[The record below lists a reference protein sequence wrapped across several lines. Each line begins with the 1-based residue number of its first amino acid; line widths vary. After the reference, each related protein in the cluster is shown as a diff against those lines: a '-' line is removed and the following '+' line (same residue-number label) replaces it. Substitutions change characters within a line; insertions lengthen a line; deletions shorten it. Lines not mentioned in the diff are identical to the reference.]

1 MKKNI
6 IYAAV
11 LSALLSGC
19 GGSDDNKGD
28 TSSYLDYL
36 LSGSNAVRP
45 SALAARASDG
55 TLKFSTETADLS
67 NPVSALS
74 TLDGWST
81 TQAIQIVPVTASGIT
96 VKAPTAAE
104 FGASVAPLYL
114 LELAFD
120 STALRPSGVKKVL
133 NYGVDFVVAE
143 STGKLNLV
151 PLKPLNP
158 SSYYMIVA
166 TDTLK
171 DSDGNPVKMGSD
183 YSNNKS
189 SPGSNAQEQSINGL
203 ITLQEGLFKAA
214 TGITSDHVIFS
225 DWFGTQSGADVLLAV
240 KGAAASVLSQGLDAA
255 KVWKHDALGNTSLPG
270 TYSIASLDGGT
281 LFLTKL
287 DTEKFLPQEQKDAIA
302 AAVDAN
308 PLLKGLAGQTLVYTG
323 AVKLPYFLSS
333 PTTVGARAGTWDK
346 AKTQS
351 WHGAI
356 PSLYAIANALK
367 ASDSEVIGGL
377 VGAGVDPALLGALI
391 TDPTRQAELLTE
403 ASKLIG
409 VTLTSGGKALD
420 PEMNI
425 GRFNPLPKLEE
436 VQSVPM
442 RIFAA
447 TNDLKTIT
455 DVIIYQHGV
464 TSVKENAYA
473 LALGQIGAGAKAK
486 KNVAVVVIDHPL
498 HGERGF
504 ALTGSMDSVTTSENP
519 TPYLNLSYLT
529 VARDNLRQS
538 VADLLGLRLAVGV
551 ANAKGL
557 VANGQATRLGGA
569 GLKVHFLGHSLG
581 AISGAN
587 LLAVANQPMGNT
599 ADALFQF
606 TSGGLAMPGGGIAPL
621 LLNSPTFGP
630 TIKMGVLTGGS
641 PELKAAFTA
650 YAPNC
655 KTAVANCFIN
665 EFLPSLD
672 ATTQASATGTLQSY
686 VFAAQSVLDSA
697 DPINLASGIKADFP
711 LFATEVVGDGA
722 LSLPDQMIPNSVA
735 SAPLAGTEP
744 LFRVMGLQSLTATG
758 PGLVPASH
766 NAARFVAGGHSSL
779 LAPDGNDDLALV
791 TSEMQ
796 TQFGSFFASGGA
808 AVVVTDA
815 SLLKQ

>member
-1 MKKNI
+1 MDNNIKRDKDMKKNL

-81 TQAIQIVPVTASGIT
+81 TQAIQVVPVTASGISI
-96 VKAPTAAE
+96 KAPAAAE
-104 FGASVAPLYL
+104 FAASVAPLYL
-114 LELAFD
+114 LELEFD
-120 STALRPSGVKKVL
+120 SAALRPSGVKKQL
-133 NYGVDFVVAE
+133 AYGVDFVVAE
-143 STGKLNLV
+143 AGGKLNLV

-171 DSDGNPVKMGSD
+171 DSNGNAVRAGSD
-183 YSNNKS
+183 YSNYKS
-189 SPGSNAQEQSINGL
+189 NPGSSAQDQTINGL

-225 DWFGTQSGADVLLAV
+225 DWFGTQSGADVLVAV
-240 KGAAASVLSQGLDAA
+240 KGAAASVLKSQTQDAA
-255 KVWKHDALGNTSLPG
+255 ALWKQDALGHTSLPG
-270 TYSIASLDGGT
+270 TYTIASLDAGT
-281 LFLTKL
+281 AFLTQL
-287 DTEKFLPQEQKDAIA
+287 QAEQFLPQEQKDAIA
-302 AAVDAN
+302 TAFGTGT
-308 PLLKGLAGQTLVYTG
+308 PLNGLAQLTKVYTG

-333 PTTVGARAGTWDK
+333 PATAGSWDK
-346 AKTQS
+346 ARTQS

-367 ASDSEVIGGL
+367 AGDSEVIGGL

-391 TDPTRQAELLTE
+391 ADPTRQAELLAE

-447 TNDLKTIT
+447 APLTAIT

-473 LALGQIGAGAKAK
+473 LALGQIGAGAKASPA

-504 ALTGSMDSVTTSENP
+504 ALTGSLASVTTSDNP

-529 VARDNLRQS
+529 VARDNLKQS
-538 VADLLGLRLAVGV
+538 VADLLGLRLAVGL
-551 ANAKGL
+551 ANAKG
-557 VANGQATRLGGA
+557 VIGTA
-569 GLKVHFLGHSLG
+569 GSLKVHFLGHSLG

-587 LLAVANQPMGNT
+587 LLAVANQPLGNT
-599 ADALFQF
+599 QADALFKF

-630 TIKMGVLTGGS
+630 TIQMSVLTGGS
-641 PELKAAFTA
+641 PELKTAFTA

-655 KTAVANCFIN
+655 KTAVASCFVN

-672 ATTQASATGTLQSY
+672 GTTQASAASTLQSY

-697 DPINLASGIKADFP
+697 DPINLARGIKADFP

-722 LSLPDQMIPNSVA
+722 LSLPDQVIPNSVP

-744 LFRVMGLQSLTATG
+744 LFKVMSLQPLTGSGA
-758 PGLVPASH
+758 ASH

-779 LAPDGNDDLALV
+779 LAPDEHFDPTGAV
-791 TSEMQ
+791 TTVMQ
-796 TQFGSFFASGGA
+796 TGFGSFFASDGTQ
-808 AVVVTDA
+808 VQVSDP

>member
-1 MKKNI
+1 MKKKL

-11 LSALLSGC
+11 VSALLSGC
-19 GGSDDNKGD
+19 GGSDENKGD

-36 LSGSNAVRP
+36 LSGTNAARP

-96 VKAPTAAE
+96 VKAPSAAE

-114 LELAFD
+114 LELEFD
-120 STALRPSGVKKVL
+120 SAALRPSGVKKVL
-133 NYGVDFVVAE
+133 AYGVDFVVAE
-143 STGKLNLV
+143 SAGKLNLV

-166 TDTLK
+166 TDSLK
-171 DSDGNPVKMGSD
+171 DSSGNPLRVGSD
-183 YSNNKS
+183 YSNYKS
-189 SPGSNAQEQSINGL
+189 TTGSNAQEQTISGL
-203 ITLQEGLFKAA
+203 IALQEELFKAA

-225 DWFGTQSGADVLLAV
+225 DWFGTQSGADVLVAV
-240 KGAAASVLSQGLDAA
+240 KGAAASVLKSPTLDAA
-255 KVWKHDALGNTSLPG
+255 ALWKQDALGNTSLPG
-270 TYSIASLDGGT
+270 TYT
-281 LFLTKL
+281 LAVTGSNTFLTQL
-287 DTEKFLPQEQKDAIA
+287 DAEQFLPQEQKDAIA
-302 AAVDAN
+302 AAFGTGT
-308 PLLKGLAGQTLVYTG
+308 PLNGLAKAATVYSGT
-323 AVKLPYFLSS
+323 VKLPYFLSS
-333 PTTVGARAGTWDK
+333 PATAGSWDK
-346 AKTQS
+346 ARTQS

-367 ASDSEVIGGL
+367 AQDAEVIGGL
-377 VGAGVDPALLGALI
+377 VGAGVDPALLGELI
-391 TDPTRQAELLTE
+391 ADPSRQAELLAE

-473 LALGQIGAGAKAK
+473 LALSQIYAGSLAG

-504 ALTGSMDSVTTSENP
+504 ALTGSPDSVTTDKNP

-529 VARDNLRQS
+529 VARDNLKQS
-538 VADLLGLRLAVGV
+538 VADLLGLRLAVGL
-551 ANAKGL
+551 ANKA
-557 VANGQATRLGGA
+557 GA
-569 GLKVHFLGHSLG
+569 IGTADNLKVHFLGHSLG
-581 AISGAN
+581 AIAGAN
-587 LLAVANQPMGNT
+587 LLAVANQPIGNAQ
-599 ADALFQF
+599 ADALFKF
-606 TSGGLAMPGGGIAPL
+606 TTGGLAMPGGGIAPL

-630 TIKMGVLTGGS
+630 TIQMSVLTGGS
-641 PELKAAFTA
+641 AALKTAFTA

-655 KTAVANCFIN
+655 QTAAPTCFVN

-672 ATTQASATGTLQSY
+672 AATQASAAGTLQSY
-686 VFAAQSVLDSA
+686 SFAAQSVLDSA
-697 DPINLASGIKADFP
+697 DPINLGRGIAADFP

-722 LSLPDQMIPNSVA
+722 LSLSDRVIPNSIA
-735 SAPLAGTEP
+735 TAPLGGTEP
-744 LFRVMGLQSLTATG
+744 LFKVLALQPLTATG
-758 PGLVPASH
+758 
-766 NAARFVAGGHSSL
+766 AANHHATRFLAGGHSSL
-779 LAPDGNDDLALV
+779 LAPDENFDPTGDV
-791 TSEMQ
+791 TTEMQ
-796 TQFGSFFASGGA
+796 TQFGSFFASDGA
-808 AVVVTDA
+808 LVEVTDA

>member
-1 MKKNI
+1 MKKKL

-11 LSALLSGC
+11 VSALLSGC
-19 GGSDDNKGD
+19 GGSDDNTGD

-45 SALAARASDG
+45 SALAARATDG

-81 TQAIQIVPVTASGIT
+81 TQAIQIVPVTASGIQ
-96 VKAPTAAE
+96 VKAPAAAE
-104 FGASVAPLYL
+104 FAASVAPLYL
-114 LELAFD
+114 MELEFD
-120 STALRPSGVKKVL
+120 SAALRPSGVKKVL
-133 NYGVDFVVAE
+133 TYGVDFVVAE
-143 STGKLNLV
+143 TTGKLNLV

-166 TDTLK
+166 TDSLK
-171 DSDGNPVKMGSD
+171 DSTGNPLRPGSD
-183 YSNNKS
+183 YSTYKTS
-189 SPGSNAQEQSINGL
+189 TGGTAQEQTISGL
-203 ITLQEGLFKAA
+203 IALQEGLFKAA

-225 DWFGTQSGADVLLAV
+225 DWFGTQSGADVLVAV
-240 KGAAASVLSQGLDAA
+240 KGAAAAVLKADPATLDAA
-255 KVWKHDALGNTSLPG
+255 KVWKQDALGNTSLPG
-270 TYSIASLDGGT
+270 TYT
-281 LFLTKL
+281 LAVTGKNDFLTQL
-287 DTEKFLPQEQKDAIA
+287 DAEAFLPQEQKDAIA

-308 PLLKGLAGQTLVYTG
+308 PQLKGLAGMTQVYTG
-323 AVKLPYFLSS
+323 TVKLPYFLSS
-333 PTTVGARAGTWDK
+333 PATAGSWDK

-367 ASDSEVIGGL
+367 AGDTEVIGGL
-377 VGAGVDPALLGALI
+377 VGAGVDPALLGELI
-391 TDPTRQAELLTE
+391 ADPSRQAELLAE

-420 PEMNI
+420 PEMNV
-425 GRFNPLPKLEE
+425 GRFNPLPALEE

-442 RIFAA
+442 RVFAA
-447 TNDLKTIT
+447 TDDLKTIT

-473 LALGQIGAGAKAK
+473 LALGQIGAGMKAT

-504 ALTGSMDSVTTSENP
+504 ALTGSMDSVTTSDNP

-529 VARDNLRQS
+529 VARDNLKQS
-538 VADLLGLRLAVGV
+538 VADLLGLRLAVGL
-551 ANAKGL
+551 ANAGGK
-557 VANGQATRLGGA
+557 LGGA

-581 AISGAN
+581 AIAGTS
-587 LLAVANQPMGNT
+587 LLGVANQSLGSAQ
-599 ADALFQF
+599 ADALFKF
-606 TSGGLAMPGGGIAPL
+606 DTGGLAMPGGGIAPL

-630 TIKMGVLTGGS
+630 TIQMSVLTAGS
-641 PELKAAFTA
+641 AALKTAFTA

-655 KTAVANCFIN
+655 KTAVPTCFVN

-672 ATTQASATGTLQSY
+672 AATQASAASTLQSY
-686 VFAAQSVLDSA
+686 SFAAQSVLDSA
-697 DPINLASGIKADFP
+697 DPINLGSGIAADFP
-711 LFATEVVGDGA
+711 LFATEIVGDGA
-722 LSLPDQMIPNSVA
+722 LSLSDRVIPNSIA
-735 SAPLAGTEP
+735 TAPLGGTEP
-744 LFRVMGLQSLTATG
+744 LFKVLALQPLTATG
-758 PGLVPASH
+758 AANH
-766 NAARFVAGGHSSL
+766 RAARFVAGGHSSL
-779 LAPDGNDDLALV
+779 LAPDENFDPTGAV
-791 TSEMQ
+791 TTEMQ
-796 TQFGSFFASGGA
+796 TQFGSFFASGGT
-808 AVVVTDA
+808 AVKVTDG

>member
-1 MKKNI
+1 MKKKL

-36 LSGSNAVRP
+36 LSGSNATRP
-45 SALAARASDG
+45 SALAARATDG

-96 VKAPTAAE
+96 VQAPTATE

-120 STALRPSGVKKVL
+120 SAALRPSGVKKVL
-133 NYGVDFVVAE
+133 AYGVDFVVAE
-143 STGKLNLV
+143 SAGKLNLV

-166 TDTLK
+166 TDALK
-171 DSDGNPVKMGSD
+171 DSSGNPLKPGSD
-183 YSNNKS
+183 YSNYKS
-189 SPGSNAQEQSINGL
+189 NTGSNAQEQTINGL

-225 DWFGTQSGADVLLAV
+225 DWFGTQSGADVLVAV
-240 KGAAASVLSQGLDAA
+240 KGAAASVLKGSPTLDAA
-255 KVWKHDALGNTSLPG
+255 VLWKQDAKGNTSLPG
-270 TYSIASLDGGT
+270 TYT
-281 LFLTKL
+281 LAVTGSNAFLTQL
-287 DTEKFLPQEQKDAIA
+287 EAEQFLPQEQKDAIA
-302 AAVDAN
+302 TAFGSGT
-308 PLLKGLAGQTLVYTG
+308 PLNGLAQITKVYSGT
-323 AVKLPYFLSS
+323 VKLPYFLSS
-333 PTTVGARAGTWDK
+333 PATAGSWDK
-346 AKTQS
+346 ARTQS

-391 TDPTRQAELLTE
+391 ADPSRQAELLAE

-409 VTLTSGGKALD
+409 VTLTSGGKPLD
-420 PEMNI
+420 AEQNI
-425 GRFNPLPKLEE
+425 GRFNPLPMLEE

-442 RIFAA
+442 RVFAKDA
-447 TNDLKTIT
+447 LNTIT

-473 LALGQIGAGAKAK
+473 LALGQIAAGAQAGK
-486 KNVAVVVIDHPL
+486 KVAIVVIDHPL

-504 ALTGSMDSVTTSENP
+504 ALSGSMATVTTSDNP

-529 VARDNLRQS
+529 VARDNLKQS
-538 VADLLGLRLAVGV
+538 VADLLGLRLAVGL
-551 ANAKGL
+551 ANAKGAIGT
-557 VANGQATRLGGA
+557 VGS
-569 GLKVHFLGHSLG
+569 LKVHFLGHSLG

-587 LLAVANQPMGNT
+587 LLAVANQSIGNPQ
-599 ADALFQF
+599 ADALFKF
-606 TSGGLAMPGGGIAPL
+606 DTGGLAMPGGGIAPL

-641 PELKAAFTA
+641 AELKAAFTA

-655 KTAVANCFIN
+655 KTAVASCFVN

-672 ATTQASATGTLQSY
+672 ATAQASAAGTLQSY

-711 LFATEVVGDGA
+711 LFATEIVGDGA
-722 LSLPDQMIPNSVA
+722 LSLSDQVIPNSIA
-735 SAPLAGTEP
+735 SAPLGGTEP
-744 LFRVMGLQSLTATG
+744 LFRVLALQPLTASG
-758 PGLVPASH
+758 AANH
-766 NAARFVAGGHSSL
+766 KAARFLAGGHSSL
-779 LAPDGNDDLALV
+779 LAPDENFDPTGEV
-791 TSEMQ
+791 TTEMQ
-796 TQFGSFFASGGA
+796 TQFGSFFASGGT
-808 AVVVTDA
+808 AVKVTDA